1 MVDDNGAN
9 NDVLSTLLGRAGI
22 EVEIET
28 DSARALPLLMQNQE
42 AGIRYER

>member
-9 NDVLSTLLGRAGI
+9 NDVLIALLGRAGI

-28 DSARALPLLMQNQE
+28 DSTRLSPLLMQNQE